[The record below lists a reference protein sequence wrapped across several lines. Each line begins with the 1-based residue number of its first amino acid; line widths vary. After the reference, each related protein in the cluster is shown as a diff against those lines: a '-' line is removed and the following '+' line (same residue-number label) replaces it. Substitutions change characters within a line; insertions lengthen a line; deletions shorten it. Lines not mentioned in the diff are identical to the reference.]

1 MKPVTAPVLGMLQC
15 DPNGLKAL
23 QPGPL
28 ISKQLQQAGPGPSLQ
43 PTLERTETMKL
54 GTFFAAFALAIAT
67 TLPASVMSAD
77 DYITDADRIVK
88 EADWNTMQTVTVVF
102 EEHHYTPE
110 NLTFKAGVAYKLELI
125 NEGEKHHYF
134 TAPEFFKSIATRK
147 AMVNGQAEIKA
158 PYFKA
163 IEILKEGG
171 QLDLYFVPV
180 TKGSY
185 PVYCTIE
192 DHREKGMEGSIVV
205 E

>member
-1 MKPVTAPVLGMLQC
+1 MK
-15 DPNGLKAL
+15 LKAL
-23 QPGPL
+23 
-28 ISKQLQQAGPGPSLQ
+28 I
-43 PTLERTETMKL
+43 
-54 GTFFAAFALAIAT
+54 T
-67 TLPASVMSAD
+67 TLALTTAATFAPLAGAAD

-88 EADWNTMQTVTVVF
+88 EADWNAMETVTVVF

-134 TAPEFFKSIATRK
+134 TAPEFFRSIATRK

-163 IEILKEGG
+163 VEVLKEGG

-180 TKGSY
+180 TKGTF
-185 PVYCTIE
+185 PVFCTID